1 METLKILEQ
10 ESESRI
16 LNSVEADKIQKNMQK
31 TAERKETQ
39 AIIFH
44 RPQVP
49 YCLSAGSFRF
59 MLWPILTL

>member
-39 AIIFH
+39 AIFH

-49 YCLSAGSFRF
+49 CCLSAVSFRF